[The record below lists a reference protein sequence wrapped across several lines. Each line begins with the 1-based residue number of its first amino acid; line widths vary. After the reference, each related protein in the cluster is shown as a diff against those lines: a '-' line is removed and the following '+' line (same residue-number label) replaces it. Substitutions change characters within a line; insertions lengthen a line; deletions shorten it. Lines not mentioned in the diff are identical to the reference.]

1 MQSSKILCWLRVPAK
16 PGARRS
22 GSRPHLAARVRAGGL
37 TSYSLRR
44 LDTPMNG
51 HFVAAS
57 LPDALAAL
65 AAAVSAGEPAIPLA
79 GATDLYPAEATRRAW
94 FGARTGSIIDI
105 SRISDMSGIAVG
117 SDEVVLGAMTS
128 WTAIAEAA
136 LPPAFAA
143 LQAAARQVGG
153 RQIQNRGTIGGN
165 LCNASPA
172 ADGAPPLLALDAQ
185 VELVSAVGARRMPLS
200 EFLLGNRTT
209 ARRTDELLTRVI
221 IPHPAIDERSVF
233 LKLGAR
239 SYLVISIASLA
250 ANLRF
255 GPDGSVMSARIA
267 LGACSAV
274 PTRLH
279 RIERML
285 LGRRIGDVA
294 ISLGPEDGLSPIDDI
309 RASASYRRRAAEILV
324 RRGLTACAAPV
335 PKAA

>member
-1 MQSSKILCWLRVPAK
+1 
-16 PGARRS
+16 
-22 GSRPHLAARVRAGGL
+22 
-37 TSYSLRR
+37 
-44 LDTPMNG
+44 
-51 HFVAAS
+51 
-57 LPDALAAL
+57 
-65 AAAVSAGEPAIPLA
+65 VSAGEPAIPLA

-185 VELVSAVGARRMPLS
+185 VELRCATGVRRMPLS
-200 EFLLGNRTT
+200 EFLLGNRKT
-209 ARRTDELLTRVI
+209 ARRPDELLTRVV
-221 IPHPAIDERSVF
+221 IPRTAAHERSVF

-239 SYLVISIASLA
+239 NYLVISIASLA
-250 ANLRF
+250 ANLRIA
-255 GPDGSVMSARIA
+255 PDGTVISARLA
-267 LGACSAV
+267 LGACFVGSGG
-274 PTRLH
+274 LH
-279 RIERML
+279 RVELR
-285 LGRRIGDVA
+285 
-294 ISLGPEDGLSPIDDI
+294 PEDGVAPIDDI
-309 RASASYRRRAAEILV
+309 RASAAYRRRAAEILV
-324 RRGLTACAAPV
+324 GRGLAACASMTA
-335 PKAA
+335 KAA